1 MRGRVI
7 KSTGSW
13 YAVLL
18 EDGQTVN
25 SRLRGKFKL
34 DKQKVTNPITVGDWV
49 ELAKEPNA
57 TDEYVIVKIY
67 PRENYIIRKSPKKMA
82 YGHLLAA
89 NIDLAVLVASVVYP
103 KTSTGFIDRFLVT
116 AEAYRIP
123 ALILFNKKDLWDE
136 EGLSQVKE
144 MAAVYESIGYAT
156 MVMST
161 FDEADILLL
170 KKALNGKT
178 SLLSGHSGVGKSTLL
193 NKLTGITVQ
202 KTESVSDFANKGVH
216 TTTFAEMF
224 QLGPDTFVID
234 TPGIKELALA
244 EVGEEELSHY
254 FPEMRELIGRC
265 KFHNCTHTHE
275 PGCAIV
281 EALNNGR
288 VPASRYHSYLSM
300 FDDEDNRR

>member
-1 MRGRVI
+1 MRGRVT

-13 YAVLL
+13 YLVLL
-18 EDGQTVN
+18 EDGQTVS

-49 ELAKEPNA
+49 ELAKEAN
-57 TDEYVIVKIY
+57 TVEEYVIVKIY
-67 PRENYIIRKSPKKMA
+67 PRENYIIRKAPKKMA

-123 ALILFNKKDLWDE
+123 ALILFNKKDLWDDD
-136 EGLSQVKE
+136 GLRQVRE
-144 MAAVYESIGYAT
+144 IAAIYESIGYPT
-156 MVMST
+156 MVIST
-161 FDEADILLL
+161 FDEADIKML
-170 KKALNGKT
+170 KTALKDKT

-193 NKLTGITVQ
+193 NKLTGITIQ

-224 QLGPDTFVID
+224 QLDPGTFVID

-254 FPEMRELIGRC
+254 FPEMRELIGQC
-265 KFHNCTHTHE
+265 KFHNCTHSHE

-281 EALNNGR
+281 EALNDGK